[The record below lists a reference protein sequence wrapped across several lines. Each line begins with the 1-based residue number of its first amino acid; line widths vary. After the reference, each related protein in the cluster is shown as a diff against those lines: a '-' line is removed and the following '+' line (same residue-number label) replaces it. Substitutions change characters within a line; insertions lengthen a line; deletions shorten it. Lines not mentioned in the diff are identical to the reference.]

1 MCFATA
7 FFTSER
13 VDIVTFFYRAL
24 STFVLA
30 AVLAAPACAA
40 SLLDAPLSYSATRTV
55 TVDGKTYSG
64 RMFHIPGSERHE
76 QTLLGMQDV
85 FLLDG
90 KADAGFVVLP
100 SLKTM
105 IEFPFPALMAALN
118 DPSLTKSPQGE
129 DTIDGIVTTKYR
141 IDRTAPDG
149 TRGAGFFW
157 ISRRGVLMKLAGT
170 VTAPGGHK
178 TAIQMVL
185 SGFKEA
191 PQSAALFAP
200 PPGLAKLP
208 AEALAPLLGF
218 KLQ

>member
-1 MCFATA
+1 M
-7 FFTSER
+7 
-13 VDIVTFFYRAL
+13 
-24 STFVLA
+24 
-30 AVLAAPACAA
+30 LAAPARAA
-40 SLLDAPLSYSATRTV
+40 GPLEAPVSYSAMRTV
-55 TVDGKTYSG
+55 TVDGRTYSG

-76 QTLLGMQDV
+76 QTLLGMEDV

-105 IEFPFPALMAALN
+105 VAFPLPALMVALN
-118 DPSLTKSPQGE
+118 DPSLTKSPQGQ
-129 DTIDGIVTTKYR
+129 DVIDGIATTKYR

-157 ISRRGVLMKLAGT
+157 ISHRGVLMKLAGT
-170 VTAPGGHK
+170 VTAPGGRK
-178 TAIQMVL
+178 TTIQMVL
-185 SGFKEA
+185 SDVKEA
-191 PQSAALFAP
+191 PQSAALFVP